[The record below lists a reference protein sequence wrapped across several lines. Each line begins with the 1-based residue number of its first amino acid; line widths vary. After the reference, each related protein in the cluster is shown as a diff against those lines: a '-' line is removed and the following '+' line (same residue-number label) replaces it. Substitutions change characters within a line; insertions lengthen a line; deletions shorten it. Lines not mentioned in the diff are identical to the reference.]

1 MHPQEPLLSRQLQY
15 VQKIID
21 DETWY
26 EGERRGRPVPP
37 DDDVVRENVC
47 RVVLRVGRQM
57 RETALASLG
66 NNDDPFRSQ
75 AA

>member
-1 MHPQEPLLSRQLQY
+1 MNPSDQILFRQLSY

-26 EGERRGRPVPP
+26 EGERRRCPVSP
-37 DDDVVRENVC
+37 DDSVVTENVC
-47 RVVLRVGRQM
+47 RVVLRTGRQM
-57 RETALASLG
+57 RADAMAVLG
-66 NNDDPFRSQ
+66 QGSDPFGSQ